1 MNYQNEKQRTPLQN
15 KSLYKLF
22 RLWADAL
29 NDSGKDMFIV
39 LKDVVEIPWTSRS
52 VKRYL
57 WLPIIGKV
65 ADLEASYDA
74 MSVMLS
80 NYIEIETLPIAN
92 DIMQVGFKKGL
103 RIYFNIIADALNDAG
118 KDMRVVLKPMGSQ
131 VWWDKDLV
139 KEFLWRPIQ
148 RAQLG
153 KISTTELSTK
163 EIDEVYDTV
172 NRHLGKYIDTIFF
185 PSIKDIIIQQ
195 EYEKRK

>member
-22 RLWADAL
+22 RLW
-29 NDSGKDMFIV
+29 
-39 LKDVVEIPWTSRS
+39 
-52 VKRYL
+52 
-57 WLPIIGKV
+57 
-65 ADLEASYDA
+65 
-74 MSVMLS
+74 
-80 NYIEIETLPIAN
+80 
-92 DIMQVGFKKGL
+92 
-103 RIYFNIIADALNDAG
+103 ADALNDAG